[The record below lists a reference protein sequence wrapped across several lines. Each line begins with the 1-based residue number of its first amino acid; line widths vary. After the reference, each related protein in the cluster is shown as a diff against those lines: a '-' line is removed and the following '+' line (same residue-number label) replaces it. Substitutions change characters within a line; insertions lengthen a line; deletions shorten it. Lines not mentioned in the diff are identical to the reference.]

1 MRPTILRSET
11 NGIRWWPLSPIQK
24 IVHMMP
30 QIIKQCFV
38 LALQAGKRDAR
49 TMHNMVGN
57 ALLGHDIVR
66 YIGARIL
73 RVAQVCNLLG

>member
-1 MRPTILRSET
+1 
-11 NGIRWWPLSPIQK
+11 
-24 IVHMMP
+24 MMP